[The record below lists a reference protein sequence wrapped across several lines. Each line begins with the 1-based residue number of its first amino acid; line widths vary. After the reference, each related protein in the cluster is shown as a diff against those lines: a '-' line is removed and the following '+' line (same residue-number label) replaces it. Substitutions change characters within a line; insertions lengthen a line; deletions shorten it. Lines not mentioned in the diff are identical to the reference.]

1 MQDRFPNRTLTGALL
16 AVVAM
21 VMLVVGGCSVA
32 DSVFRQP
39 LPPSETLALEAILL
53 EGGGMLP
60 GTQVVRI
67 GWNPPDEN
75 AEADLIVIERSVN
88 AKGPWEE
95 IAAKLPA
102 TGYHEATA
110 TFRHGNFYYFRAFM
124 TRGNEET
131 EPAEP
136 ISVWIPDVGALERTA
151 PGVVVP
157 ANSTPTPV
165 PGSDVPPTPFP
176 TPSGD
181 TVSALHGCSANAHAP
196 RDRDADAVSD
206 SRTHTNTNGLAR
218 H

>member
-16 AVVAM
+16 AVVA
-21 VMLVVGGCSVA
+21 VMMFVGGGCTVA
-32 DSVFRQP
+32 DSLIRQP

-67 GWNPPDEN
+67 GWNPPDDN
-75 AEADLIVIERSVN
+75 AKADLIVIERSVN
-88 AKGPWEE
+88 ANGPWVE

-102 TGYHEATA
+102 TGYHEETA
-110 TFRHGNFYYFRAFM
+110 TFRHGSFYYFRAFM

-136 ISVWIPDVGALERTA
+136 ISVHIPDVGALQRTA

-157 ANSTPTPV
+157 ANSTPTPA
-165 PGSDVPPTPFP
+165 PGSDVPPTPLP

-181 TVSALHGCSANAHAP
+181 QSAPFMVVPPTPTPLATATPTPYPTRAP
-196 RDRDADAVSD
+196 TPTPTS
-206 SRTHTNTNGLAR
+206 
-218 H
+218 

>member
-1 MQDRFPNRTLTGALL
+1 MADRFPNRTLTGALL

-67 GWNPPDEN
+67 GWNPPDDN

-151 PGVVVP
+151 PGIVVP

-181 TVSALHGCSANAHAP
+181 QSAPFMVVPPTPTPLATATPTPYPTRAP
-196 RDRDADAVSD
+196 TPTPTS
-206 SRTHTNTNGLAR
+206 
-218 H
+218 

>member
-1 MQDRFPNRTLTGALL
+1 
-16 AVVAM
+16 
-21 VMLVVGGCSVA
+21 
-32 DSVFRQP
+32 
-39 LPPSETLALEAILL
+39 
-53 EGGGMLP
+53 MLP

-67 GWNPPDEN
+67 GWDPPDDN

-88 AKGPWEE
+88 ANGPWEE

-102 TGYHEATA
+102 TGFHEATA

-165 PGSDVPPTPFP
+165 PGSDVPHPRHSQHRPGISQR
-176 TPSGD
+176 PSWLFRPRPCPSRPRRRRRIRLAHPHQHQRASSALSPLTLDDARGQFLESEHLSRPVFRMS
-181 TVSALHGCSANAHAP
+181 VSAAGG
-196 RDRDADAVSD
+196 V
-206 SRTHTNTNGLAR
+206 
-218 H
+218 

>member
-16 AVVAM
+16 VVVAM

-67 GWNPPDEN
+67 GWNPPDDN

-165 PGSDVPPTPFP
+165 PGSDAIPTPFP

-181 TVSALHGCSANAHAP
+181 QSAPFMVVPPTPTPLATATPTPYPTRAP
-196 RDRDADAVSD
+196 TPTPTS
-206 SRTHTNTNGLAR
+206 
-218 H
+218 

>member
-60 GTQVVRI
+60 GTLVVRI
-67 GWNPPDEN
+67 GWNPPDDN
-75 AEADLIVIERSVN
+75 AEADLIVIERSVTAN
-88 AKGPWEE
+88 GPWDE

-102 TGYHEATA
+102 TGHHEETA

-181 TVSALHGCSANAHAP
+181 QSAPFMVVPPTPTPLATATPTPYPTRAP
-196 RDRDADAVSD
+196 
-206 SRTHTNTNGLAR
+206 TPTPTG
-218 H
+218 

>member
-67 GWNPPDEN
+67 GWNPPDDN

-181 TVSALHGCSANAHAP
+181 QSAPFMVVPPTPTPLATATPTPYPTRAP
-196 RDRDADAVSD
+196 TPTPTS
-206 SRTHTNTNGLAR
+206 
-218 H
+218 

>member
-1 MQDRFPNRTLTGALL
+1 
-16 AVVAM
+16 
-21 VMLVVGGCSVA
+21 
-32 DSVFRQP
+32 
-39 LPPSETLALEAILL
+39 
-53 EGGGMLP
+53 MLP

-88 AKGPWEE
+88 ANGPWEE

-165 PGSDVPPTPFP
+165 PGSDVPHPRHSQHRPRDQSAPFMVVPPTPTPLATATP
-176 TPSGD
+176 TPYP
-181 TVSALHGCSANAHAP
+181 T
-196 RDRDADAVSD
+196 
-206 SRTHTNTNGLAR
+206 RTPTPTPTG
-218 H
+218 